1 MKVDQNSL
9 EKVILKEVKKFV
21 EENDIELDNELTNV
35 TRLIGPESI
44 LDSIELVSFIVQLEE
59 ELELIYGS
67 VVELANERAMSQRTS
82 PFINVEN
89 LSKYIVIL
97 LANG

>member
-1 MKVDQNSL
+1 MEVNQNSL
-9 EKVILKEVKKFV
+9 EKIILKEVEKFV
-21 EENDIELDNELTNV
+21 EENDIELNNELTNV